1 MPQQINVTRS
11 SMPPFE
17 EYVEEIRPLW
27 ESRWLTNM
35 GEKHCQLEQQLAEKL
50 GTGRVS
56 LFTNGHMALEL
67 LLKAMGLEGEVLT
80 TPFTFVSTTHAIC
93 RAGLPPVF
101 CDVKESDGTLDPAK
115 LEERITPRTCAILPV
130 HVYGNLCDTEA
141 IDAIAKKHGLKVIY
155 DAAHAFGVEKNGRKA
170 GSFGDA
176 AMFSF
181 HATKVFH
188 TIEGGGV
195 CCDDPEVHETLDH
208 LRDFGIQDAKH
219 VGYVAPNAKMNEF
232 CAAMG
237 LCNLRHLDQAI
248 AARRAAVEQ
257 YRKRLGGVPGLRL
270 LLAEGEGLTSNYAYM
285 PVTFDE
291 TVFGESRDEVMSR
304 LAAEGIGARKYF
316 YPLVSDYACYRE
328 TYHSSETPVA
338 RHLASQVLTLPL
350 FEELGAAGADEI
362 CDVILKGPGSNP
374 RK

>member
-93 RAGLPPVF
+93 RAGLTPVF

-115 LEERITPRTCAILPV
+115 LEERITPHTCAILPV

-208 LRDFGIQDAKH
+208 LRDFGIQDAEH

-291 TVFGESRDEVMSR
+291 AVFGESRDEVMSR

-338 RHLASQVLTLPL
+338 RYLASQVLTLPL
-350 FEELGAAGADEI
+350 FEELGAAGADAI

>member
-93 RAGLPPVF
+93 RAGLTPVF

-130 HVYGNLCDTEA
+130 HVYGNLCDDA
-141 IDAIAKKHGLKVIY
+141 ALSAIAKKHGLKLIY
-155 DAAHAFGVEKNGRKA
+155 DAAQEVKP
-170 GSFGDA
+170 DA
-176 AMFSF
+176 LINCSPCHPYFA
-181 HATKVFH
+181 H
-188 TIEGGGV
+188 I
-195 CCDDPEVHETLDH
+195 CDQARLHDYDYRRRDNLEDLETRARL
-208 LRDFGIQDAKH
+208 FGIANPGTLIDTDNAGYSSRRDTMRWLLNQPK
-219 VGYVAPNAKMNEF
+219 VGVPDIYSIRGVRGDFLADDDLE
-232 CAAMG
+232 
-237 LCNLRHLDQAI
+237 AI
-248 AARRAAVEQ
+248 AEVWREYSARIDRM
-257 YRKRLGGVPGLRL
+257 Y
-270 LLAEGEGLTSNYAYM
+270 
-285 PVTFDE
+285 
-291 TVFGESRDEVMSR
+291 
-304 LAAEGIGARKYF
+304 
-316 YPLVSDYACYRE
+316 
-328 TYHSSETPVA
+328 
-338 RHLASQVLTLPL
+338 
-350 FEELGAAGADEI
+350 
-362 CDVILKGPGSNP
+362 
-374 RK
+374 

>member
-93 RAGLPPVF
+93 RAGLTPVF

-141 IDAIAKKHGLKVIY
+141 IDAIAMPLVW
-155 DAAHAFGVEKNGRKA
+155 RK
-170 GSFGDA
+170 
-176 AMFSF
+176 
-181 HATKVFH
+181 T
-188 TIEGGGV
+188 
-195 CCDDPEVHETLDH
+195 
-208 LRDFGIQDAKH
+208 
-219 VGYVAPNAKMNEF
+219 
-232 CAAMG
+232 
-237 LCNLRHLDQAI
+237 
-248 AARRAAVEQ
+248 AARRAASAMPPCSASMPPRCSTPSRAAAYAVTT
-257 YRKRLGGVPGLRL
+257 RRCTKPWTICG
-270 LLAEGEGLTSNYAYM
+270 TSA
-285 PVTFDE
+285 F
-291 TVFGESRDEVMSR
+291 R
-304 LAAEGIGARKYF
+304 
-316 YPLVSDYACYRE
+316 
-328 TYHSSETPVA
+328 TPSTWA
-338 RHLASQVLTLPL
+338 MWPPTR
-350 FEELGAAGADEI
+350 
-362 CDVILKGPGSNP
+362 
-374 RK
+374 R

>member
-93 RAGLPPVF
+93 RAGLTPVF

-141 IDAIAKKHGLKVIY
+141 IAAIAKKHGLKVIY

-208 LRDFGIQDAKH
+208 LRDFGIQDAEH
-219 VGYVAPNAKMNEF
+219 VGYVAPNAKMCPACGCF
-232 CAAMG
+232 W
-237 LCNLRHLDQAI
+237 LR
-248 AARRAAVEQ
+248 AR
-257 YRKRLGGVPGLRL
+257 G
-270 LLAEGEGLTSNYAYM
+270 
-285 PVTFDE
+285 
-291 TVFGESRDEVMSR
+291 
-304 LAAEGIGARKYF
+304 
-316 YPLVSDYACYRE
+316 
-328 TYHSSETPVA
+328 
-338 RHLASQVLTLPL
+338 
-350 FEELGAAGADEI
+350 
-362 CDVILKGPGSNP
+362 
-374 RK
+374 